1 MGTIT
6 GAGAILS
13 LRVGNEVV
21 PVQACDSINITES
34 TPTGT
39 VKGLGALKA
48 KEKVV
53 LDWNGSGSLSFYNEP
68 YKTSLARLK
77 LDARDVQDA
86 EEWANK
92 LLTRINTDGG
102 VITVLQRVK
111 KADGSYGL
119 ESFCEVKY
127 ITVTNVS
134 FDITEGSISKIRYD
148 FEFTEPVIYP
158 K

>member
-1 MGTIT
+1 MATIT

-21 PVQACDSINITES
+21 PVQACDSINITEN
-34 TPTGT
+34 TPTGV

-48 KEKVV
+48 KEIVV

-68 YKTSLARLK
+68 YKDSLARLK
-77 LDARDVQDA
+77 LDARNAQDP

-92 LLTRINTDGG
+92 LLTRVNTDGG
-102 VITVLQRVK
+102 IITVLNRIK
-111 KADGSYGL
+111 KPDGSFGL
-119 ESFCEVKY
+119 ENFCVVKY
-127 ITVTNVS
+127 ITITSVS
-134 FDITEGSISKIRYD
+134 FDIAEGSISKVRYD
-148 FEFTEPVIYP
+148 FQFTDPVIYP